1 MKGQH
6 SFSTPKTMVKKRPK
20 NSLFAGGQKTL
31 SEYASSSTIHGI
43 SYVFEQSQP
52 IIERLIWLVIFAI
65 GTFLAV
71 NMSYEGYKDWKSN
84 QVLTSLKT
92 TGK

>member
-1 MKGQH
+1 
-6 SFSTPKTMVKKRPK
+6 MVKKRSK
-20 NSLFAGGQKTL
+20 NSLFTGGRKTL

-43 SYVFEQSQP
+43 SYVFEISQP
-52 IIERLIWLVIFAI
+52 IIERLIWLILAI

-71 NMSYEGYKDWKSN
+71 QMSYEGYKDWKNN
-84 QVLTSLKT
+84 QVLTTLKT